1 MEPGINLSVVAG
13 DPSKIQ
19 EHPTNARRTEKQE
32 NSDRVSQ
39 GCSGLRVIENADKT
53 DEAPK
58 KGKAYWYSPKQERS
72 SVPARI
78 WRRRCLR
85 RIRLG
90 RPRMESG
97 GVCVCALLIE
107 DGRSH
112 DVRGSALVALIRVQL
127 RYGCHAVVHE
137 LATACAPGSSI
148 EILARFL
155 QIVPTLQKTEIQSWI
170 APVGEPLQSIG
181 DRPMA
186 HPGPT
191 NSFDR
196 V

>member
-1 MEPGINLSVVAG
+1 MNEN
-13 DPSKIQ
+13 
-19 EHPTNARRTEKQE
+19 PTK
-32 NSDRVSQ
+32 
-39 GCSGLRVIENADKT
+39 SGET
-53 DEAPK
+53 PK
-58 KGKAYWYSPKQERS
+58 ESKAYRYSPKQKGAS
-72 SVPARI
+72 IPARI
-78 WRRRCLR
+78 WRRCRLR
-85 RIRLG
+85 GKGLG

-97 GVCVCALLIE
+97 GVCVCALLIKN
-107 DGRSH
+107 GRSH

-127 RYGCHAVVHE
+127 RYGCHAVVLE

-170 APVGEPLQSIG
+170 APVEEPLQSIG

-196 V
+196 VSVPAHSLVRHGCPEQPGPGEKKL